1 MARDKTDKTDKTP
14 VATTAIRKDE
24 VESRKPLVG
33 LLGDELDLF
42 AAVGLGH
49 GASDRAKSLVLKGL
63 ESELSE
69 LRRQLKPTR
78 GRPRKEFPNID
89 IERAAAVLG
98 AADLWRD
105 EMGEGP
111 PTQKAAIE
119 LAIQIDTILVKA
131 AVRSA
136 PLFGGEMTTFPRLQ
150 NSVSKGL
157 ANLGETRRFSK
168 K

>member
-1 MARDKTDKTDKTP
+1 M
-14 VATTAIRKDE
+14 
-24 VESRKPLVG
+24 VG
-33 LLGDELDLF
+33 LLGGELDFF
-42 AAVGLGH
+42 AELGLGF
-49 GASDRAKSLVLKGL
+49 GASDRAKLLVLKGL
-63 ESELSE
+63 EAELGE
-69 LRRQLKPTR
+69 LRRQMKPTR

-105 EMGEGP
+105 TLGEGP
-111 PTQKAAIE
+111 PTQKAAID

-136 PLFGGEMTTFPRLQ
+136 PLFGGKMTTFLRLQ

-157 ANLGETRRFSK
+157 ADLGETKRFSNK
-168 K
+168 